1 MYLGRYCVSKPRS
14 KTYIFPQHPQRA
26 RTARNDWR
34 RKIARRYTL
43 SYTYVI
49 HTNGIFAGGPGWF
62 WLSRGSK
69 YNIAGDDYSMLEI
82 YHGILR
88 AAMNA
93 PKIPFGK
100 ILI

>member
-1 MYLGRYCVSKPRS
+1 MIDVEKLPGG
-14 KTYIFPQHPQRA
+14 T
-26 RTARNDWR
+26 
-34 RKIARRYTL
+34 
-43 SYTYVI
+43 SYHIHMSI

-100 ILI
+100 III